1 MRHRLKDEFSANEN
15 SKCNNLTSICWCKL
29 LKCYFTEV
37 WLPGISVSNTV
48 KEKDLKMLPY
58 EFGAKPLQL
67 ILFSVLFLLLGASSS
82 LPPISSSLTAS
93 FFFFFFQG
101 LSSIDFLKYHKIELK
116 YIVTEIID
124 FLTSRSVLTHSTPSS
139 WVMSWESGMGW
150 GREGGWPRSGGG
162 VQINSGER
170 VHECWD
176 TMLSTLYSL
185 YSKTDLGVKFPIIKI
200 FWYL

>member
-48 KEKDLKMLPY
+48 KEKDFKNASLWVWCQTLATDSVFSALSP
-58 EFGAKPLQL
+58 PRCLLITPSHL
-67 ILFSVLFLLLGASSS
+67 ILTDCFL
-82 LPPISSSLTAS
+82 
-93 FFFFFFQG
+93 FFFFSQG

>member
-1 MRHRLKDEFSANEN
+1 MSLVPNP
-15 SKCNNLTSICWCKL
+15 CNWFCFQCS
-29 LKCYFTEV
+29 F
-37 WLPGISVSNTV
+37 
-48 KEKDLKMLPY
+48 
-58 EFGAKPLQL
+58 
-67 ILFSVLFLLLGASSS
+67 SSS
-82 LPPISSSLTAS
+82 VPPHHSLPSHPHWLLP
-93 FFFFFFQG
+93 FFFFSQG